1 MEPLCFEKLWKGG
14 VFWMEVE
21 RGWGRDERWQAPLQL
36 REMQREMRGISYW
49 WSAII
54 EFSW

>member
-36 REMQREMRGISYW
+36 REMQREMRGISYCN
-49 WSAII
+49 
-54 EFSW
+54 